1 MSPRI
6 VFLAV
11 LLAGCGAKE
20 DDRGATLRADVV
32 GRETSDAGAPR
43 RAIVAASQIGLTSF
57 DGAGQ
62 VVPGLASSW
71 RIADN
76 GLSVIFRLRPRAW
89 PDGKPVT
96 GSDVVASFRRAAQPG
111 SRNALRSLLLGF
123 ENGPEVLSGAKPTS
137 VLGVGAPVDNVVEV
151 RLDGA
156 MPHLLAMLAE
166 PEFAVTR
173 PGVRPPPLGPF
184 RVADSDKV
192 PIMLTRNTAT
202 VPNPKVT
209 LAAIALT
216 PVDDPGAAVARFARD
231 RTDLVVGNGLAGFGD
246 ARLMASS
253 NALRVEPAW
262 AVYGYL
268 ANTAQGPL
276 ADVRVRRA
284 LSMAIDRDD
293 LGSRLFGVALPAVL
307 GLVPPLPSERV
318 PALPDWAISAPA
330 ARLDLARQ
338 LLAAAGYSPAA
349 PLTVTISL
357 PDAREHA
364 MVATE
369 IAADWARIGV
379 RTQTIARPAALHA
392 QVVARGDY
400 ELALI
405 ERSGIDSPFAFVL
418 PYTCAAKSAGYCNPA
433 ADALVENAAATPDP
447 IAQAATLGLAEAAM
461 VADAPFIPLFAPV
474 RWALVARRVTGWSS
488 NAAGHHPLAL
498 LGIEGGRAASTR

>member
-6 VFLAV
+6 VFLAL
-11 LLAGCGAKE
+11 LLAGCGAK
-20 DDRGATLRADVV
+20 DGDPGATLRADIV
-32 GRETSDAGAPR
+32 GHETSDTGAPR
-43 RAIVAASQIGLTSF
+43 RAIVAATQVGLTSF

-96 GSDVVASFRRAAQPG
+96 ATDVVASFRRAAQPG
-111 SRNALRSLLLGF
+111 SHNALRPLLLGF
-123 ENGPEVLSGAKPTS
+123 ENGAEVLSGAKPVS
-137 VLGVGAPVDNVVEV
+137 ALGVGAPVDNVVEV
-151 RLDGA
+151 RLAGA
-156 MPHLLAMLAE
+156 MPYLLALLAE

-184 RVADSDKV
+184 RIVDSDKV
-192 PIMLTRNTAT
+192 PVMLARNPAA

-209 LAAIALT
+209 LAGIALT
-216 PVDDPGAAVARFARD
+216 PAEDPGTAIARFARD
-231 RTDLVVGNGLAGFGD
+231 RTDLVIGHGLAGFGD
-246 ARLMASS
+246 ARLLAAS
-253 NALRVEPAW
+253 NALHVEPSW

-268 ANTAQGPL
+268 ANTTHGPL

-293 LGSRLFGVALPAVL
+293 LGSRLFGVALPPVL
-307 GLVPPLPSERV
+307 GLVPSLPSERV

-338 LLAAAGYSPAA
+338 LLAAAGFSATA

-357 PDAREHA
+357 PDAREHT

-379 RTQTIARPAALHA
+379 RTQTVTRPDTLHA
-392 QVVARGDY
+392 QAIARGDY
-400 ELALI
+400 ELALV
-405 ERSGIDSPFAFVL
+405 ERSGIDSPLAFLL
-418 PYTCAAKSAGYCNPA
+418 PYTCAAKTAGYCNPA
-433 ADALVENAAATPDP
+433 ADTIVESAAATADP
-447 IAQAATLGLAEAAM
+447 TAQAAALGLVEVAM
-461 VADAPFIPLFAPV
+461 IAHTPFIPLFAPV
-474 RWALVARRVTGWSS
+474 RWTLVARRVTGWTN

-498 LGIEGGRAASTR
+498 LGIEGGRSESR